1 MEISHFLTSA
11 RIKTLTILCV
21 FFASFSFLAP
31 KSYAEN
37 TNHDHAE
44 ADHGHEQ
51 EKKGFDITGFI
62 FHHIGDGHEFT
73 IWGGDKEGKT
83 NWVGIYLPV
92 ILYTDNGLVTFC
104 SSEFARNDDGTKI
117 VEKKGQKLVKYHG
130 KIYYA
135 ADQVNDHG
143 AYIVYDDE
151 HHATNKRPL
160 DFSITKNVLSIF
172 IGFIVLLLIFT
183 AVARGY
189 RKNAGKAPK
198 GIQSFLEP
206 IILFVRD
213 EIAIPN
219 LGHKYE
225 RFMPYLLTVFF
236 FIWFMNMLGLVPFFP
251 GSANVTGNI
260 AITMVLAIFTLVIIL
275 ANGNKNYWGHIL
287 NPPVPW
293 WLKPLMI
300 PVEIIGIFTKP
311 FALMIRLFANITA
324 GHILV
329 LSLLCLPFV
338 FNAHAVAGGSVIFT
352 IFISL
357 IELLVAFIQAFIFTI
372 LSALFIGMAIEEH
385 HDH

>member
-62 FHHIGDGHEFT
+62 FHHIGDAHEFT

-83 NWVGIYLPV
+83 DWVGIYLPV
-92 ILYTDNGLVTFC
+92 ILYTDDGLVTFC

-151 HHATNKRPL
+151 HHASNKRPL

-206 IILFVRD
+206 I
-213 EIAIPN
+213 
-219 LGHKYE
+219 
-225 RFMPYLLTVFF
+225 
-236 FIWFMNMLGLVPFFP
+236 
-251 GSANVTGNI
+251 
-260 AITMVLAIFTLVIIL
+260 
-275 ANGNKNYWGHIL
+275 
-287 NPPVPW
+287 
-293 WLKPLMI
+293 
-300 PVEIIGIFTKP
+300 
-311 FALMIRLFANITA
+311 
-324 GHILV
+324 
-329 LSLLCLPFV
+329 
-338 FNAHAVAGGSVIFT
+338 
-352 IFISL
+352 
-357 IELLVAFIQAFIFTI
+357 
-372 LSALFIGMAIEEH
+372 
-385 HDH
+385 

>member
-1 MEISHFLTSA
+1 M
-11 RIKTLTILCV
+11 
-21 FFASFSFLAP
+21 
-31 KSYAEN
+31 
-37 TNHDHAE
+37 
-44 ADHGHEQ
+44 
-51 EKKGFDITGFI
+51 
-62 FHHIGDGHEFT
+62 
-73 IWGGDKEGKT
+73 
-83 NWVGIYLPV
+83 GIYLPV
-92 ILYTDNGLVTFC
+92 ILYTNNGLVTFC

-117 VEKKGQKLVKYHG
+117 VEKKGQNFVKYHG

-135 ADQVNDHG
+135 ADQANDHG
-143 AYIVYDDE
+143 AYIVYDDA
-151 HHATNKRPL
+151 HHAANVRPL
-160 DFSITKNVLSIF
+160 DFSITKNVFSIF
-172 IGFIVLLLIFT
+172 IGFASLLLIFF

-189 RKNAGKAPK
+189 KKNAGKAPK

-260 AITMVLAIFTLVIIL
+260 AVTMVLAVFTLVIIL
-275 ANGNKNYWGHIL
+275 VNGNKNYWGHIL

-338 FNAHAVAGGSVIFT
+338 FNASAVAGGSVIFT

-385 HDH
+385 HEH

>member
-11 RIKTLTILCV
+11 KIRTLMILCV
-21 FFASFSFLAP
+21 FLASFSSFASSLNTTSA
-31 KSYAEN
+31 SEHHAE
-37 TNHDHAE
+37 TADDHA
-44 ADHGHEQ
+44 H
-51 EKKGFDITGFI
+51 EKKGFDITAFI
-62 FHHIGDGHEFT
+62 FHHIGDSHEFT
-73 IWGGDKEGKT
+73 IFGGDLEGKSK
-83 NWVGIYLPV
+83 WVGIYLPV

-236 FIWFMNMLGLVPFFP
+236 FIWFMNMLGLVPFF
-251 GSANVTGNI
+251 
-260 AITMVLAIFTLVIIL
+260 
-275 ANGNKNYWGHIL
+275 
-287 NPPVPW
+287 
-293 WLKPLMI
+293 
-300 PVEIIGIFTKP
+300 
-311 FALMIRLFANITA
+311 
-324 GHILV
+324 
-329 LSLLCLPFV
+329 
-338 FNAHAVAGGSVIFT
+338 
-352 IFISL
+352 
-357 IELLVAFIQAFIFTI
+357 
-372 LSALFIGMAIEEH
+372 
-385 HDH
+385 